1 MAFTKVDRPHLI
13 KEIIN
18 KTQNLIMQL
27 LSQIKHKEKDIHITT
42 QKEINS
48 NKISN
53 KIY

>member
-1 MAFTKVDRPHLI
+1 MHLCKHMYAPLIMRAHIQNTKSNHAII
-13 KEIIN
+13 KSN
-18 KTQNLIMQL
+18 KTQGKRYHIM
-27 LSQIKHKEKDIHITT
+27 T